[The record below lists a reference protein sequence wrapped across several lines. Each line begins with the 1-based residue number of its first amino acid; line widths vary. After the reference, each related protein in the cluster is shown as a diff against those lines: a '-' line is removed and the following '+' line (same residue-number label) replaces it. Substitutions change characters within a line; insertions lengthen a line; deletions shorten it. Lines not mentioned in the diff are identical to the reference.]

1 MPSGFLIKPCL
12 ILKEDTEMVT
22 TQALANIFDHFD
34 RTALHPYAVG
44 FDRIFDQLHD
54 HYALHQRNTGF
65 PPYNIRKDGDYNF
78 VIELALAGLSQDDLE
93 VEVAEGTLTVR
104 SVEPKHEEDDGGY
117 SELLHRG
124 ISYRKFS
131 RSWTLADDV
140 VVDAAKMKDGMLTIH
155 LERVVPEE
163 KKPRKITIK

>member
-34 RTALHPYAVG
+34 RNLLTPYAVG
-44 FDRIFDQLHD
+44 FDRIFDQLAD
-54 HYALHQRNTGF
+54 HQALHQRNTGF

-93 VEVAEGTLTVR
+93 VIVAEQTLTVR
-104 SVEPKHEEDDGGY
+104 SVEKKHEEDDGGY
-117 SELLHRG
+117 PELLHRG
-124 ISYRKFS
+124 ISFRKFT
-131 RSWTLADDV
+131 RSLTLADDV
-140 VVDAAKMKDGMLTIH
+140 VVNDAKMKDGMLTIH
-155 LERVVPEE
+155 MEHVIPDE
-163 KKPRKITIK
+163 KKPRVINIK